1 MVIKTV
7 TPSDVYQNISLE
19 VDHILQN
26 LAQTTS
32 DPSLQQANDNACQ
45 QLDGFRQ
52 KLNKNIESLQKNAE
66 WDTFTIAFY
75 GETNAGKSTV
85 IETLRILLN
94 EKVSF
99 HASRHSAL
107 FNKHISLLTAIS
119 KSCSAICSRM
129 KNVPLS

>member
-94 EKVSF
+94 EKSKL
-99 HASRHSAL
+99 SRQQGL
-107 FNKHISLLTAIS
+107 
-119 KSCSAICSRM
+119 C
-129 KNVPLS
+129 